1 MEIFFLSLAV
11 KNIERKNK
19 FSLVS
24 ESRDLL
30 LRLKA
35 YFLVCVLS
43 CGLLPI
49 LFFSGPEWS

>member
-43 CGLLPI
+43 CGLLAI